1 MLLNKSAPLQ
11 APAFHTKRTMNFLNR
26 AGGLC
31 LLLALPFCLAAQD
44 EEPILLVNP
53 SFEDEPK
60 CCEAPEGWYNCGRSD
75 ESPPDIQ
82 PGSFQVAK
90 TPSNGVS
97 YVGLVVRDNDTWESL
112 GQRLSRPMEQ
122 GKCYEFTIDLC
133 RAEEY
138 ISLSRTTQEEVNYAT
153 PAKILVWGGMG
164 YCDKRELLY
173 ETSVVTNTRWLG
185 YMMRFQPKNGSYAY
199 LTFEA
204 YFKTPILFP
213 YNGNVL
219 MDNASPIRQ
228 VPCKP
233 KVPPV
238 PTVQN
243 EPETPP
249 TKPSPGKPQPPAKP
263 IVTAEAPKSGIDR
276 SKIKKGDIIRLNKIY
291 FEANKY
297 DITEAST
304 PALEEVLTFLKG
316 NPDVFVEIGGHTNN
330 RPSTEFADEL
340 SANRAKAV
348 AIWLNKQGI
357 PLERVKYKGYGK
369 RYPIA
374 SNETPEGR
382 SENQRVEIK
391 ILSMN
396 GE

>member
-1 MLLNKSAPLQ
+1 
-11 APAFHTKRTMNFLNR
+11 MNFLSKIGR
-26 AGGLC
+26 IC
-31 LLLALPFCLAAQD
+31 LILTLPLSMSAQD

-60 CCEAPEGWYNCGRSD
+60 CCEAPQGWYNCGRSD

-82 PGSFQVAK
+82 PGSFQVIK

-97 YVGLVVRDNDTWESL
+97 YVGLVVRDNDTWESI
-112 GQRLSRPMEQ
+112 GQRLSRPLEQ

-138 ISLSRTTQEEVNYAT
+138 VSLSRTTMEEVDYT
-153 PAKILVWGGMG
+153 IPAKLLVWGGMG

-185 YMMRFQPKNGSYAY
+185 SMMRFQPKNGNYTY
-199 LTFEA
+199 LMFEA

-213 YNGNVL
+213 YNGNIL
-219 MDNASPIRQ
+219 MDNASPIKP

-233 KVPPV
+233 KAPPIVQREPVKPPV
-238 PTVQN
+238 KPPVSTGTKA
-243 EPETPP
+243 PEKTIGA
-249 TKPSPGKPQPPAKP
+249 TEPPAN
-263 IVTAEAPKSGIDR
+263 GIDR

-304 PALEEVLTFLKG
+304 PALEEVLNFLKE

-330 RPSTEFADEL
+330 RPSPEFADEL
-340 SANRAKAV
+340 STNRAKAV
-348 AIWLNKQGI
+348 ATWLSKHGI
-357 PLERVKYKGYGK
+357 PVERVKYKGYGK

-374 SNETPEGR
+374 TNETPEGR
-382 SENQRVEIK
+382 STNQRVEIK